1 MRFHSRFLNLITNWP
16 VSWHN
21 CEKDGIHFNA
31 TFLWYLE
38 NVHCRRLL
46 LFFPIFFYFIS
57 LVLLMEIRQ
66 KSLLPVCSA
75 LSFGKLFTIQCFFA
89 LVRILPRLSEAI
101 KMTFLHFM
109 HTCLCECYFSIYSYS
124 FYDTGET
131 SLINNFHDHLLPR
144 LTKYYYG
151 HLMWLDI
158 MYVT

>member
-1 MRFHSRFLNLITNWP
+1 MILRKCALPSLTSFFYNFFILFHLCS
-16 VSWHN
+16 
-21 CEKDGIHFNA
+21 
-31 TFLWYLE
+31 LWKYDKNPCCLFVLLSHLE
-38 NVHCRRLL
+38 NYSQFNV
-46 LFFPIFFYFIS
+46 
-57 LVLLMEIRQ
+57 
-66 KSLLPVCSA
+66 
-75 LSFGKLFTIQCFFA
+75 FFA

-151 HLMWLDI
+151 HLM
-158 MYVT
+158 